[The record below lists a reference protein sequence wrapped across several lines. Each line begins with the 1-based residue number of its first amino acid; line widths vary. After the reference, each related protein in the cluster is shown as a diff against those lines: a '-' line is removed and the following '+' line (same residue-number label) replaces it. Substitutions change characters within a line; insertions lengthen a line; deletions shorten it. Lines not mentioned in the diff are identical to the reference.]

1 MYNKDLC
8 LIISL
13 GDNTGNDSETK
24 PNFKGEV
31 FNTKMITEKDAWD
44 QIVDRAKEKG
54 ITTLVID
61 LADGINYKSHPE
73 LWLKEGGWTPE
84 YMTEEVKRLKS
95 MGFKV
100 IPMLNFSAAHDAWL
114 GVYGRMLGTPDYREV
129 VKDLIYEVC
138 DIFET
143 PELFHLGMNNED
155 EESQRNLTYACYR
168 QFDLLMEDLNFMFK
182 CVRDKGVRPWI
193 WGDAPAKDFDRFEK
207 NIAKDVLVSPYY
219 FNHMF
224 SDPQAPL
231 IDAPDHVNMR
241 DSYKK
246 LTEAGYEILPC
257 GSNHSHNWYSFEH
270 NVRFS
275 QENAVWDK
283 VAGFMTLS
291 GRSVTERNKYRYFA
305 ALEHVAEVKAKFLD

>member
-8 LIISL
+8 LIITL
-13 GDNTGNDSETK
+13 GDNTGNDSKTK
-24 PNFKGEV
+24 PNFAGEV
-31 FNTKMITEKDAWD
+31 FNTKMITEKAAWD

-73 LWLKEGGWTPE
+73 LWLEEGGWTPE
-84 YMTEEVKRLKS
+84 YMTEEVRRLKK

-100 IPMLNFSAAHDAWL
+100 VPMLNFSAAHDAWL
-114 GVYGRMLGTPDYREV
+114 GVYGRMLGTPDYHDV

-143 PELFHLGMNNED
+143 PELFHLGMDNED

-168 QFDLLMEDLNFMFK
+168 QFDLLMEELNFMLQ

-193 WGDAPAKDFDRFEK
+193 WGHIAAKDFERFEK
-207 NIAKDVLVSPYY
+207 NIGKDVLVSPYY
-219 FNHMF
+219 HNHMY

-231 IDAPDHVNMR
+231 IDTPDHVNMR

-246 LTEAGYEILPC
+246 LSEAGYEILPC
-257 GSNHSHNWYSFEH
+257 GANDSFTPYSFEH
-270 NVRFS
+270 NVRFTKD
-275 QENAVWDK
+275 NAVWDK
-283 VAGFMTLS
+283 VSGFMITS
-291 GRSVTERNKYRYFA
+291 GRSTTERHKYRYFA
-305 ALEHVAEVKAKFLD
+305 ALEHVAEVKSKFLD